1 MKIQDIEVQRNFHIQ
16 IQNPIMVIVTLNHRL
31 ELVHHTQDPPT
42 LKTNIIIILITH
54 VQIVIDHNHFT
65 KKEMEIIHDNYS
77 HAIEFA
83 MCEFTLTH
91 S

>member
-1 MKIQDIEVQRNFHIQ
+1 MIIQDIEVQRNFHIQ
-16 IQNPIMVIVTLNHRL
+16 IQNPIMVIKNLNHRL

-42 LKTNIIIILITH
+42 LKTNIIMILITH
-54 VQIVIDHNHFT
+54 VQKVLDHNPLT

-77 HAIEFA
+77 QAIEFA
-83 MCEFTLTH
+83 MYEFTLTH